1 MCSKR
6 PIPHHALHII
16 WTAIALWVVAAPA
29 SAQSGSGDTT
39 LFPPVF
45 KVDGYIAVDPEDHDP
60 STQPGVS
67 NNLAAAQPSARPA
80 PSPFADA
87 LKNTSSDAPD
97 ESAKFPG
104 AYQIPGTEAWWK
116 FGGYVKGDFIHD
128 FQPAGTTDRWVP
140 TTIPTDGRGGDNTL
154 MQAKATRLNLDVR
167 MPSDWGIVRGFV
179 ETDFFTTGNNLR
191 IRHAYV
197 EVDRFLAGQTWTAF
211 TDPNGIPRTLDFES
225 PIAFITL
232 RQAQFRWTQ
241 PIAENLD
248 WVCAIENPTTS
259 VDDVVTATIP
269 GDPEQP
275 LPDFVTHL
283 KYTTDGCEW
292 FVAGL
297 FRDLVYRPDIGPSQH
312 EVGMALN
319 LVGILYPTDG
329 DKLIGQ
335 FVFGT
340 GLGRYRSGSD
350 LGLDTLTQVDAVT
363 HLGGC
368 VGITHAWTETLSST
382 FAYSFANRR
391 GDSADPP
398 ETPRWTNYL
407 ALNLIWEPIDRTSF
421 GIEYLYGTNETQD
434 GAFGYANRIQ
444 ASVQYNFP

>member
-1 MCSKR
+1 MARARHIAISAVLVGGFALSGR
-6 PIPHHALHII
+6 GSEPVVSGPYSPSEWFAQTESWVATLESEPIPQADPADRTPLGSP
-16 WTAIALWVVAAPA
+16 ADGPGPSLLGDVLQA
-29 SAQSGSGDTT
+29 SATA
-39 LFPPVF
+39 PP
-45 KVDGYIAVDPEDHDP
+45 A
-60 STQPGVS
+60 
-67 NNLAAAQPSARPA
+67 
-80 PSPFADA
+80 
-87 LKNTSSDAPD
+87 
-97 ESAKFPG
+97 ESAQFPG
-104 AYQIPGTEAWWK
+104 AYQIPDTDVWWK
-116 FGGYVKGDFIHD
+116 FGGYIKGDFIHD

-197 EVDRFLAGQTWTAF
+197 SVDRFLAGQTWTAF

-248 WVCAIENPTTS
+248 WVFSIENPTTS
-259 VDDVVTATIP
+259 VDDIVTATIP
-269 GDPEQP
+269 GLPEQP

-283 KYTTDGCEW
+283 KYTADSHEW
-292 FVAGL
+292 FVAAM
-297 FRDLVYRPDIGPSQH
+297 FRDLVYRPDVGSSQH

-335 FVFGT
+335 FVFGS

-350 LGLDTLTQVDAVT
+350 LGLDTLTEVDAVN
-363 HLGGC
+363 HVGGC

-398 ETPRWTNYL
+398 ETPRWANYL

-434 GAFGYANRIQ
+434 DAFGYANRIQ